1 MSEQIK
7 QRLRVIFTRDATLKY
22 VGHLDTALTWQRI
35 LRRAG
40 LPLAYSEGFNPQAK
54 ITFAAALPLGCTSDH
69 EVMDVVL
76 DRPFDLNEALTN
88 LKRAVPPGVQVK
100 SIEEVPL
107 RAPALQA
114 QLLSTEYIVP
124 IEGINLIDALIDRV
138 GRLIEASEVL
148 RERRGKSYNLR
159 SLIQALSIERHDADH
174 ALIRMKLQTTEQGNG
189 RPDEVLAALELNS
202 DEMKIHRTRLWFLET
217 EMKA

>member
-7 QRLRVIFTRDATLKY
+7 QRLRVTFTRDATLKY

-76 DRPFDLNEALTN
+76 DRACDLNEATAN
-88 LKRAVPPGVQVK
+88 LKRAVPPGVQVN

-114 QLLSTEYIVP
+114 QLLSTEYVVP
-124 IEGINLIDALIDRV
+124 IEGSNLIEVLIDRV
-138 GRLIEASEVL
+138 ARLLDASEVL
-148 RERRGKSYNLR
+148 RDRRGKSYNLR
-159 SLIQALSIERHDADH
+159 SLIQALTIERTDSDH
-174 ALIRMKLQTTEQGNG
+174 ALIRMKLQTSEQGNG

-202 DEMKIHRTRLWFLET
+202 DEMKIHRTRLWF
-217 EMKA
+217 AA

>member
-1 MSEQIK
+1 MVEVMSEQIK
-7 QRLRVIFTRDATLKY
+7 QRLRITFTRDATLKY
-22 VGHLDTALTWQRI
+22 IGHLDTALTWQRI

-76 DRPFDLNEALTN
+76 DRPCDLIEATAN

-100 SIEEVPL
+100 LVDEVPL

-114 QLLSTEYIVP
+114 QLLSTEYSVP
-124 IEGINLIDALIDRV
+124 IEGTNLIEVLIDRV
-138 GRLIEASEVL
+138 GRLIEAAEVL

-159 SLIQALSIERHDADH
+159 LLIQALSIERRDADH

-202 DEMKIHRTRLWFLET
+202 DEMKIHRTRLWF
-217 EMKA
+217 AA

>member
-7 QRLRVIFTRDATLKY
+7 QRLRVTYTRDATLKY

-76 DRPFDLNEALTN
+76 DRAFDPIEALSN
-88 LKRAVPPGVQVK
+88 LKHAAPAGMQVK
-100 SIEEVPL
+100 AV
-107 RAPALQA
+107 
-114 QLLSTEYIVP
+114 
-124 IEGINLIDALIDRV
+124 
-138 GRLIEASEVL
+138 
-148 RERRGKSYNLR
+148 
-159 SLIQALSIERHDADH
+159 
-174 ALIRMKLQTTEQGNG
+174 
-189 RPDEVLAALELNS
+189 
-202 DEMKIHRTRLWFLET
+202 
-217 EMKA
+217 